1 MKKINEELI
10 SKKEVVKAVKETIK
24 ELQETHKKNLKYRP
38 YAQDIIYA
46 MKAKGSYI
54 LNLSEMHALLEANK
68 IKIEQPKDPINDP
81 QPAKLVA
88 TK

>member
-1 MKKINEELI
+1 MKTVNEELI

-24 ELQETHKKNLKYRP
+24 ELQETHKENLKYRP

-46 MKAKGSYI
+46 MKKKGSYI
-54 LNLSEMHALLEANK
+54 LNLSEMYKLIEDNE

-81 QPAKLVA
+81 QSAKLVA
-88 TK
+88 NK